1 MMLVMVMVMVVLMTS
16 QVSGAR
22 CCGPRQWAGEVRRV
36 TVNTTLP
43 DTSDTPEWHWVSYD
57 FDTKKVAVIT
67 FDPRPGKSDLY
78 RRELLDFSEGMRYV
92 TQDEVTC
99 RSSRLNGTIPRL
111 CVPPS
116 GGNITLDIRKFF
128 GVYPEPTSR
137 FYHRSLPRPIAS
149 ESHRLVPNA
158 PGKQRR
164 NCATSGDE
172 SMGMYAETIH
182 YETDD
187 VIGYVTVTSL
197 TCSFVSEMT
206 YTTEDGGS
214 LVWQHTQWNNLTLT
228 VNPESFNM
236 PKSCFTTSP
245 DTVTTAG
252 AQIPTAYGRMAQI
265 LNLL

>member
-116 GGNITLDIRKFF
+116 GG
-128 GVYPEPTSR
+128 
-137 FYHRSLPRPIAS
+137 
-149 ESHRLVPNA
+149 
-158 PGKQRR
+158 
-164 NCATSGDE
+164 
-172 SMGMYAETIH
+172 
-182 YETDD
+182 
-187 VIGYVTVTSL
+187 
-197 TCSFVSEMT
+197 
-206 YTTEDGGS
+206 